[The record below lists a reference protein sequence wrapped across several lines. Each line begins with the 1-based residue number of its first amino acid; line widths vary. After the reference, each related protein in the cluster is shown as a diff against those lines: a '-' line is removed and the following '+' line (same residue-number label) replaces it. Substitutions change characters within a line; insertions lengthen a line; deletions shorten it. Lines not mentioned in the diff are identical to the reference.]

1 MPPIVTA
8 GINAPHVSAPH
19 CPVPPTLHHFS
30 HVVPFEHRYPG
41 AQNGAFC
48 PPHVVVLR
56 PPVTQSVAPSV
67 VGAHVATGSVV
78 MVGRPPQA
86 FASSSAHE
94 MRHTFRLTMGAIAV
108 VLACSQSP
116 VPGVPHAFHPH

>member
-1 MPPIVTA
+1 MPPMVTA

-19 CPVPPTLHHFS
+19 CPVPPTLHQLS

-56 PPVTQSVAPSV
+56 PPFTQSVAPGV
-67 VGAHVATGSVV
+67 VGAHVATGSV
-78 MVGRPPQA
+78 MIVGRPPHELT
-86 FASSSAHE
+86 SSSAHE
-94 MRHTFRLTMGAIAV
+94 MRQTFRFLMSTIDV
-108 VLACSQSP
+108 
-116 VPGVPHAFHPH
+116 F